1 MSLLIKPEPF
11 SREVDRIFDRLFD
24 APAAQRWAPAMDL
37 TEAEDHYVLKADLP
51 GVSDED
57 VSIEVDRGVLTVSGE
72 RRAEHEQHEKGWHR
86 IERAFG
92 TFQRQLTLPEGVD
105 ADAVTA
111 EFDRGVLDRPGAQAR
126 AGEAAADRNRRRQ
139 RRRQGRRGGHRRGEV
154 ASGGMSPPAFEI
166 DARDGSARAGV
177 LRLAH
182 GEVNT
187 PAFVPLASN
196 ASVRGLAAA
205 EVEALG
211 FEMVLGNT
219 FHLFI
224 QPGQDYV
231 REMGGLHE
239 FMGWRRPLITDSG
252 GFQVFSMGHGSVAEE
267 VKRRRGQSQSRVISI
282 EEEGVTFRS
291 YVDGDERFMGPETSM
306 EVQAA
311 LGSDIALA
319 FDECTPFHS
328 DRDYTRR
335 SMERT
340 HRWLERCKAWH
351 GDHGPTGQALYG
363 IVQGGVHED
372 LRAESAAFVAAAD
385 TGRRGDR
392 RLAGRGQGADA
403 RGAALVAR
411 PDRPRQPAPPPG
423 DRGRGRHPRRSG
435 RRRRHLRLR
444 DAHPP
449 GPPRHGPRAR
459 SRHALPARPLQVSGS
474 RAGRAD
480 RRGVPLSGLP

>member
-1 MSLLIKPEPF
+1 
-11 SREVDRIFDRLFD
+11 
-24 APAAQRWAPAMDL
+24 
-37 TEAEDHYVLKADLP
+37 
-51 GVSDED
+51 
-57 VSIEVDRGVLTVSGE
+57 
-72 RRAEHEQHEKGWHR
+72 
-86 IERAFG
+86 
-92 TFQRQLTLPEGVD
+92 
-105 ADAVTA
+105 
-111 EFDRGVLDRPGAQAR
+111 
-126 AGEAAADRNRRRQ
+126 
-139 RRRQGRRGGHRRGEV
+139 
-154 ASGGMSPPAFEI
+154 MSPPAFDI

-291 YVDGDERFMGPETSM
+291 YVDGAERFMGPETSM

-340 HRWLERCKAWH
+340 HRWLDRCTP
-351 GDHGPTGQALYG
+351 GTREHGPAGQALYG
-363 IVQGGVHED
+363 IVQGGVHRGSEGRVGG
-372 LRAESAAFVAAAD
+372 LRRGRRHRAAWRSAARWARTRSRCARCCAGRSARSPPTSAAPPA
-385 TGRRGDR
+385 GDR
-392 RLAGRGQGADA
+392 R
-403 RGAALVAR
+403 
-411 PDRPRQPAPPPG
+411 
-423 DRGRGRHPRRSG
+423 RGRHPRRRG

-449 GPPRHGPRAR
+449 GPPRHGPGAR
-459 SRHALPARPLQVSGS
+459 SRHALPARPGQVRGVAGRTS
-474 RAGRAD
+474 RSPTECPCPACREHTRGYLHYLARGGRAD
-480 RRGVPLSGLP
+480 RRAPAHPPQPDVHGGADARHPGGDSRRVPTTPIATV